1 MEVLASGAIMAVV
14 WKKGLHSYYDPFV
27 LSVQPVTFQG
37 EGSGVLRGG
46 EGLSGRSHGCSLGL
60 PSPSLLWLEMGWGRE
75 GSGSLS
81 ALQTHTHPSEPLYL
95 SLFWLHHPCPCP
107 TDASSLLLT
116 SSSLLPSCRQLASVP
131 PLSSLPP
138 WLSPLPV
145 PSPAPPPSVRTL
157 AERGEWGPP
166 DDPLTLKVSTF
177 VPRESFASHHKG
189 VVVKPW
195 ASQFQCDK
203 ALESFFLSLGI
214 QFLNHMHFRA
224 NYTDLLHWAFS
235 YI

>member
-1 MEVLASGAIMAVV
+1 MYRLPVPPHLFFWAAHSPPRCPSQAPPLLVTFLCPTRVYGCSRQEPVVEVLASGAIMAVV

-107 TDASSLLLT
+107 
-116 SSSLLPSCRQLASVP
+116 P
-131 PLSSLPP
+131 P
-138 WLSPLPV
+138 
-145 PSPAPPPSVRTL
+145 T
-157 AERGEWGPP
+157 
-166 DDPLTLKVSTF
+166 PLTTSV
-177 VPRESFASHHKG
+177 
-189 VVVKPW
+189 
-195 ASQFQCDK
+195 
-203 ALESFFLSLGI
+203 
-214 QFLNHMHFRA
+214 
-224 NYTDLLHWAFS
+224 
-235 YI
+235 

>member
-116 SSSLLPSCRQLASVP
+116 SSSLLPSCRQLAS
-131 PLSSLPP
+131 LPF
-138 WLSPLPV
+138 S
-145 PSPAPPPSVRTL
+145 
-157 AERGEWGPP
+157 
-166 DDPLTLKVSTF
+166 K
-177 VPRESFASHHKG
+177 
-189 VVVKPW
+189 
-195 ASQFQCDK
+195 K
-203 ALESFFLSLGI
+203 A
-214 QFLNHMHFRA
+214 H
-224 NYTDLLHWAFS
+224 
-235 YI
+235 

>member
-27 LSVQPVTFQG
+27 LSVQAVTFQG

-116 SSSLLPSCRQLASVP
+116 SSSLLPSCRQLASLP

-177 VPRESFASHHKG
+177 VPRDGRGRVFRGGRFMGKG
-189 VVVKPW
+189 ARAAP
-195 ASQFQCDK
+195 
-203 ALESFFLSLGI
+203 LSLP
-214 QFLNHMHFRA
+214 QS
-224 NYTDLLHWAFS
+224 LLLPNPPPPPAFS
-235 YI
+235 GRAGPTLHAS